1 MTSETDMPQPKKHLI
16 DLYRGVGHSCSR
28 RDFLRLD
35 MNESVEGLPGSFIRG
50 VLNDIGPEEIA
61 SYPEYE
67 EITAMIAGSVG
78 LAQENVLVT
87 NGSDAA
93 IKHLFEAYVDADDNV
108 LFTDP
113 TFAMYPVYSKIV
125 GASEVAVPYN
135 NDLSFPFDAYRQAI
149 EHYQPKLAVVVNP
162 NNPTGSRV
170 EQNIIRKLA
179 QACRKQGSLLVVDE
193 AYFHYLEETAVALIS
208 EFANVAILRTFSKL
222 GGLAGLRIGYALSH
236 ADVISAM
243 GKVKSTFDVNCLAVA
258 MAKALLARPE
268 ILQTQLT
275 AVAEGRNWLIDK
287 LEDRGIRYV
296 AGHANFV
303 LIDCGVRCL
312 DIAEA
317 LKRDSILVGTGFKQP
332 FLKQYLRVTLAGPE
346 VMKRFWEA
354 FRCCLE
360 RKQLLQ

>member
-1 MTSETDMPQPKKHLI
+1 MKSEIDMPQPKKHLT
-16 DLYRGVGHSCSR
+16 DLYRGVGHSFARS
-28 RDFLRLD
+28 DFLRLD
-35 MNESVEGLPGSFIRG
+35 MNESVEGLPESFIRE
-50 VLNDIGPEEIA
+50 VLNSISPEEIA
-61 SYPEYE
+61 SYPEYD
-67 EITAMIAGSVG
+67 EITAMVAASVD
-78 LAQENVLVT
+78 LVRENVLVT

-93 IKHLFEAYVDADDNV
+93 IKHLFEAYVGADDTV

-125 GASEVAVPYN
+125 QAREVAVPYN
-135 NDLSFPFDAYRQAI
+135 DDLSFPFDAFKQAI
-149 EHYQPKLAVVVNP
+149 AHYEPKLAVVVNP

-170 EQNIIRKLA
+170 EQSIIRKLA
-179 QACRKQGSLLVVDE
+179 QACHKQGSLLVVDE

-208 EFANVAILRTFSKL
+208 EFDNVAILRTFSKL

-275 AVAEGRNWLIDK
+275 AVAEGKKWLIEQ
-287 LEDRGIRYV
+287 LEDRGISYV

-303 LIDCGVRCL
+303 LIDCGDLCA
-312 DIAEA
+312 DIVEA
-317 LKRDSILVGTGFKQP
+317 LKRDNVLVAAGFTQP
-332 FLKQYLRVTLAGPE
+332 FLRKYIRVTLAGPE

-354 FRCCLE
+354 FRHCLE
-360 RKQLLQ
+360 MV